1 MAQLLSPV
9 CTEALKFQN
18 PLSCSRSSWGML
30 TKIRNPS
37 TVEVGRGAKRRGCGS
52 GRVKVATD
60 NSASTKAD
68 ADDYYE
74 VLGLEPKES
83 FLLLL
88 ILYLEF
94 IGFDP
99 MNFSVGTGH
108 TQNIV
113 NCL

>member
-1 MAQLLSPV
+1 
-9 CTEALKFQN
+9 
-18 PLSCSRSSWGML
+18 ML

-74 VLGLEPKES
+74 VLGLVIFSNSDIWFGWWENVRNKNKIDFF
-83 FLLLL
+83 FLKFFL
-88 ILYLEF
+88 
-94 IGFDP
+94 
-99 MNFSVGTGH
+99 
-108 TQNIV
+108 
-113 NCL
+113 